1 MTFSQKIKNIGQC
14 IIPMCMGF
22 VVFSP
27 FITTLSLRILHL
39 PLAVPELFFLLFL
52 SFQTKKFSLIKF
64 DKKLWQKGLFCIILL
79 FVFSLA
85 WGEYSIGGI
94 VSVTRS
100 YVYILLFYCIFKNNS
115 SVDNDYIMWVSLGSL
130 LGWYYD
136 SSINFSRLI
145 VDLSAE
151 NVTYG
156 LFLAV
161 PLFLTISFY
170 KRRNILLAVGV
181 GVMIMISIYAG
192 IRRIILVFLVSLVVV
207 SLFQLLGGSRRIF
220 RVFLLAALLVLLYLT
235 FMSQIESFILDASPQ
250 LYHRMFVRT
259 EEALAGNATGGDML
273 RYHNLENLTN
283 ISLESLIPHGFYT
296 NHTSE
301 GNGAAGIYN
310 DLPVSGLIWALGY
323 PLALFL
329 LGKLI
334 VDFISAVKNYVKG
347 RCQESM
353 PFLVSFVIMLLLLFL
368 DGSFIIFCYAAPI
381 TGLCLGKISYYSK
394 THSYAS
400 FKQS

>member
-1 MTFSQKIKNIGQC
+1 
-14 IIPMCMGF
+14 MCMGF

-52 SFQTKKFSLIKF
+52 SFQTKIFSSIRF
-64 DKKLWQKGLFCIILL
+64 DKQLWIKGLFCIILL
-79 FVFSLA
+79 FIIALA

-100 YVYILLFYCIFKNNS
+100 YVYILFFYCIFKNNNS
-115 SVDNDYIMWVSLGSL
+115 IDNDYIMWLSFGSL

-136 SSINFSRLI
+136 SSINFTRLI
-145 VDLSAE
+145 VDMSAE

-170 KRRNILLAVGV
+170 KRKNILLAVGL
-181 GVMIMISIYAG
+181 GVLTMIFIYAG
-192 IRRIILVFLVSLVVV
+192 IRRIILVFLVSLVVI
-207 SLFQLLGGSRRIF
+207 SLFQIFGGSRRIF
-220 RVFLLAALLVLLYLT
+220 RVIFLAALLVLLYLT
-235 FMSQIESFILDASPQ
+235 FMSQIESFIQDASPQ

-259 EEALAGNATGGDML
+259 EEAIAGNASRGDML
-273 RYHNLENLTN
+273 RYHNVEDLTD
-283 ISLESLIPHGFYT
+283 ITLESLIPHGFYT

-310 DLPVSGLIWALGY
+310 DLPVYGLIWTLGY
-323 PLALFL
+323 PLALIL

-334 VDFISAVKNYVKG
+334 VAFISAVKNYAKG
-347 RCQESM
+347 LSQEAM
-353 PFLVSFVIMLLLLFL
+353 PYLVSFVIMVLLLFM

-394 THSYAS
+394 HKLQPPLNWAN
-400 FKQS
+400 